1 MSHLPTNG
9 QASYPIFFLL
19 VTTYIKCKAHVY
31 QSLWFALIKLMYLE
45 LLSIAEKQTFLQM
58 KWMARGPHQV
68 VTAMKTSRCNERR
81 CSCICG
87 VALFGEGLVLR
98 QRRPVGEHP
107 RVLGI
112 NTTSMRIH
120 NGLPRVPPCLADLA
134 ITRYSHHHSQTREV
148 IRAWTWLSLSH
159 DIRRNECTALPKLSR

>member
-1 MSHLPTNG
+1 MYQVQN
-9 QASYPIFFLL
+9 
-19 VTTYIKCKAHVY
+19 VY
-31 QSLWFALIKLMYLE
+31 QSLSFPLIKLMYIIQ
-45 LLSIAEKQTFLQM
+45 LSIVEKQTSLQM
-58 KWMARGPHQV
+58 KWMARVPHQV
-68 VTAMKTSRCNERR
+68 VTAMKTSSCTERR

-87 VALFGEGLVLR
+87 VALLFGEGLVLR

-107 RVLGI
+107 RVLRI

-134 ITRYSHHHSQTREV
+134 ITRYSHLHSQTRGA
-148 IRAWTWLSLSH
+148 IYPSAWLSLSH